1 LVVPVPVS
9 VRLAGVGQDVR
20 GAQEAQVSAGPGLPG
35 ALAHLEPLLDKGGYP
50 ALALLVA
57 LDNALI
63 PVPGQTMLIVAA
75 VYAGTGR
82 MNVIAVVLVAWAAA
96 TAAAE
101 GAYLLGRRQG
111 SALINRYGHYVR
123 LTPQRYA
130 RAETFY
136 RRRGTSIVCAARFVD
151 VLRQTNGLLAG
162 ANHLPH
168 GSFSVAN
175 AVGAAAWAGA
185 WTALGYGAGTDIGPL
200 YQAAVRYQLLL
211 LPALALLLAFVI
223 ARAWWKRRHRQPQDR
238 ASACR

>member
-1 LVVPVPVS
+1 M
-9 VRLAGVGQDVR
+9 
-20 GAQEAQVSAGPGLPG
+20 SAGPGLPG
-35 ALAHLEPLLDKGGYP
+35 ALAHLEPLLDKGGYA
-50 ALALLVA
+50 ALALLVG

-82 MNVIAVVLVAWAAA
+82 MNVVAVALVAWAAA
-96 TAAAE
+96 TAGAE
-101 GAYLLGRRQG
+101 GTYLLGRRQG

-123 LTPQRYA
+123 LTPQRYE
-130 RAETFY
+130 RAEAFY

-168 GSFSVAN
+168 ASFSAAN

-185 WTALGYGAGTDIGPL
+185 WTALGYGAGTNIGPL
-200 YQAAVRYQLLL
+200 YHEAVRYQLLL
-211 LPALALLLAFVI
+211 LPALALLLALVI
-223 ARAWWKRRHRQPQDR
+223 ARRWWKRRHRHLRDR
-238 ASACR
+238 ASASP

>member
-1 LVVPVPVS
+1 M
-9 VRLAGVGQDVR
+9 
-20 GAQEAQVSAGPGLPG
+20 SAGPGLPG
-35 ALAHLEPLLDKGGYP
+35 ALAHLEPLLDKGGYA
-50 ALALLVA
+50 ALALLVG

-101 GAYLLGRRQG
+101 AAYLLGRRQG
-111 SALINRYGHYVR
+111 SVLINRYGHYVR

-130 RAETFY
+130 RAESFY

-168 GSFSVAN
+168 ASFSAAN

-185 WTALGYGAGTDIGPL
+185 WTALGYGAGTNIGPL
-200 YQAAVRYQLLL
+200 YREAVRYQLLL
-211 LPALALLLAFVI
+211 LPALALFLALLLA
-223 ARAWWKRRHRQPQDR
+223 RGWWKRRRRQPQDR
-238 ASACR
+238 ASAS